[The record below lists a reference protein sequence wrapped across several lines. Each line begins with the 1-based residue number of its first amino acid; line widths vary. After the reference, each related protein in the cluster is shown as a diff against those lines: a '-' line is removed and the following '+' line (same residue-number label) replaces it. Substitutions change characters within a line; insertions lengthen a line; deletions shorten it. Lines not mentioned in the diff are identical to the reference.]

1 MRLRK
6 LGKKLDAKP
15 ATRGAMGKR
24 VGSANAGDRGR
35 SHNSGKKLK
44 VQNANLSGT
53 VSALGGSRAS
63 LE

>member
-1 MRLRK
+1 MRK
-6 LGKKLDAKP
+6 LGKKLDAKQ

-35 SHNSGKKLK
+35 SHTSGKKLK
-44 VQNANLSGT
+44 VVQNTNLSGT
-53 VSALGGSRAS
+53 ASALGGSRAS